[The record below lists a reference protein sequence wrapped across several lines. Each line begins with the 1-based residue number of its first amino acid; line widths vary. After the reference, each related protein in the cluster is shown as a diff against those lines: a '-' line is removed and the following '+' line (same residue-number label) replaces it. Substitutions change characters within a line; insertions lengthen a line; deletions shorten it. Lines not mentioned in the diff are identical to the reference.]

1 MMGVRGWG
9 SPEVPL
15 RWWHGV
21 KALVQRSSQQ
31 AGPRSS
37 LRRTACTVHAQSNK
51 RISTLLCVFACT
63 RGREGRGRGLILIIS
78 CQALGL
84 ALQTRWRKSKC
95 VSGSCTCKC
104 VCVCVAALP
113 LKGTRRGS
121 VPDSVACGISGSAT
135 RALKKQTKRLAHK
148 HTPGWKSE
156 TFYRQYLHTFSV
168 LLQHTLLFD
177 SHACIMMHN
186 SLLSWLW
193 TTLVPSLSLPSCH
206 TESATITQVNPA
218 S

>member
-121 VPDSVACGISGSAT
+121 VPDSAACGISGSAT
-135 RALKKQTKRLAHK
+135 RALKNKPK
-148 HTPGWKSE
+148 
-156 TFYRQYLHTFSV
+156 
-168 LLQHTLLFD
+168 D
-177 SHACIMMHN
+177 SHTNTHWGENQKHSIANICIRSACSYSTHCF
-186 SLLSWLW
+186 L
-193 TTLVPSLSLPSCH
+193 TLTHV
-206 TESATITQVNPA
+206 
-218 S
+218 